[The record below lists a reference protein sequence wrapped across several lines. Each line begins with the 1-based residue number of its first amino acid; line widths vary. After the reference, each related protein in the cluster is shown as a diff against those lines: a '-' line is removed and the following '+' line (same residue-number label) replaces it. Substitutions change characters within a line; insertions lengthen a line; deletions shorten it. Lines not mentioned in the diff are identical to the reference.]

1 MSGARKFGDTVPI
14 LVLLGAVTLLAELA
28 LAIYQF
34 DIFGRSR
41 LRFDVVDRPSELALF
56 GSTLV
61 AAHALALFLSFRLL
75 RWILRR
81 RALPLFLL
89 DFLFLFG
96 TAFLIAL
103 VARTKIAAM
112 LGANLSLRLARELGG
127 GSLLDA
133 LAYVLNEALFAVWI
147 ALAAAVL
154 YFGARILLRAI
165 LRSVDEPAR
174 ALRWPWAAAAVAPL
188 LLFAAADEGD
198 VRLALD
204 RFAAPWL
211 AYAALD
217 AATDVDR
224 DGYGLFAR
232 HRDRQP
238 FDPKRHPLALDVPD
252 NGIDEDGLAGDYRH
266 RADQSPA
273 PAFGAERRH
282 VVLIVLESARA
293 DALGKRW
300 NGRPVTPALR
310 ALAARGAHSDDAY
323 SHAGFTMPSL
333 RTALTGRLDPVSPG
347 RSLFQ
352 DFGQAGYRVG
362 ILSGQSEDYADI
374 AAITRMRRNSDI
386 LVDAKALQDERIHN
400 WMRDINLLV
409 DGRVLLREFDRHF
422 GTRAGWARPTFL
434 YINLQTAHYPYD
446 YPTTPR
452 IFRAEPMTRDRIRFG
467 NREAVRRAYWNSI
480 AYADWLVGQV
490 VARLDRLGVLD
501 RGTLLVI
508 GDHGEELFEHGYIG
522 HGQRLNDLQ
531 TRIPFV
537 ISRRDVS
544 IPHPVGLS
552 DVRGVL
558 LRAAGAELPPPPA
571 GRPVLQY
578 EMSVDRPSAIAM
590 VEAGRRRTS
599 LDLVEEEVSYEV
611 AGALKLRGRYRDLP
625 QRSFLKQK
633 ADALARLW
641 AQERWI
647 RHVDQGGAQAR

>member
-1 MSGARKFGDTVPI
+1 MSDGTRRLGLTVPV

-34 DIFGRSR
+34 DIFGWDR

-56 GSTLV
+56 ASTLL
-61 AAHALALFLSFRLL
+61 AAHAVALFISFRLL
-75 RWILRR
+75 ARILRR
-81 RALPLFLL
+81 RPRPLLL
-89 DFLFLFG
+89 VDFLFLFG
-96 TAFLIAL
+96 AAFLIAL

-112 LGANLSLRLARELGG
+112 LGAHLSLRLARELGG
-127 GSLLDA
+127 GSLVDA
-133 LAYVLNEALFAVWI
+133 LAYVLQEALFAVWI

-154 YFGARILLRAI
+154 YVAARTLLRRS
-165 LRSVDEPAR
+165 LHSVDDHAR
-174 ALRWPWAAAAVAPL
+174 PPRWPWAAAAVTPL

-211 AYAALD
+211 AYALLD
-217 AATDVDR
+217 TGTDFDR

-238 FDPKRHPLALDVPD
+238 FDRNRHPFALDVPD

-266 RADQSPA
+266 QADRGPA
-273 PAFGAERRH
+273 PEFGPERRH

-310 ALAARGAHSDDAY
+310 ALAARGAHSEDAY

-333 RTALTGRLDPVSPG
+333 RTALTGRLDPVRPG

-352 DFGQAGYRVG
+352 DFRQAGYRVG

-386 LVDAKALQDERIHN
+386 VIDAKALQDQRIHR

-422 GTRAGWARPTFL
+422 AGRAGWARPTFL

-452 IFRAEPMTRDRIRFG
+452 IFPAEPMNRDRIRFA
-467 NREAVRRAYWNSI
+467 NRDAVRRAYWNSI

-490 VARLDRLGVLD
+490 VARLDRLGVLE

-537 ISRRDVS
+537 ISRRDVP
-544 IPHPVGLS
+544 IPQPVGLA

-590 VEAGRRRTS
+590 VETGRRRTA
-599 LDLVEEEVSYEV
+599 LDLVEDEASYEV
-611 AGALKLRGRYRDLP
+611 AGAPKLRGRYRDLTEG
-625 QRSFLKQK
+625 SFLKLK

-641 AQERWI
+641 ARERWI
-647 RHVDQGGAQAR
+647 RHLDQGAEDP